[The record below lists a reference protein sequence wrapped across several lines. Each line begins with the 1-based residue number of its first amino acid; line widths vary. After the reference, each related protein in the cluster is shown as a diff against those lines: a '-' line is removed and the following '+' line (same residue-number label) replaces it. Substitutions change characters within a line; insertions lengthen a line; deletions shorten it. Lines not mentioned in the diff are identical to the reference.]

1 MSIATL
7 NPERVWKHFYAL
19 TQIPRPSKHE
29 QKAIEFVTKFG
40 KDLGLET
47 HVDEVG
53 NVIIRKPATKGME
66 NRKGIILQGHLD
78 MVPQKNSD
86 KVHDFQKDPIET
98 YIDGDWVKAKGT
110 TLGGDNGIGLA
121 MAMAV
126 LEANDL
132 EHGLIE
138 ALFTADE
145 ETGMTG
151 AFGLK
156 SGLLKGDILINLDS
170 EEEGELCVGCAG
182 GLDGTFTFNYKE
194 ESVPAGYEAYKLS
207 VAGLKG
213 GHSGVD
219 IALGRGN
226 ANKILFRILYA
237 LDKEYGARLAT
248 IDGGSLRN
256 AIPREAFATF
266 AAPAGKAAEI
276 KQRVEKL
283 FKLAA
288 AELSATDA
296 GLTVTVEPVAAPAT
310 LIDAVAQKNIMLA
323 VYACPNG
330 VIRMSDSLPIVET
343 STNLAIVKS
352 NNGVVTVNCLLRSS
366 VDSAKEDLADM
377 MGAVFTLAGA
387 GVKFSGAYPG
397 WKPNPS
403 SAILQA
409 MKDTYKKLYGKEPVV
424 SAVHAGLEC
433 GILGGVYPG
442 LDMISCGPTLR
453 FPHSPDEQLNI
464 PSVDKCW
471 QFLLETLKNAPVK

>member
-29 QKAIEFVTKFG
+29 EKVIEFAAKFG

-47 HVDEVG
+47 IVDEVG

-78 MVPQKNSD
+78 MVPQKNND
-86 KVHDFQKDPIET
+86 KVHDFEKDPIEA

-126 LEANDL
+126 LEAKDL
-132 EHGLIE
+132 EHGPIE

-156 SGLLKGDILINLDS
+156 PGLLNGSILINLDS
-170 EEEGELCVGCAG
+170 EEEGELCTGCAG
-182 GLDGTFTFNYKE
+182 GLDGNFIFKYKE
-194 ESVPAGYEAYKLS
+194 ENVPAGYEAYKLTVS
-207 VAGLKG
+207 GLKG

-226 ANKILFRILYA
+226 ANKILFRTLYK
-237 LDKEYGARLAT
+237 LDKEYKIHLTA

-256 AIPREAFATF
+256 AIPREAFAIF
-266 AAPAGKAAEI
+266 VAPAGKAAEI
-276 KQRVEKL
+276 KKTVETL
-283 FKLAA
+283 FKLVA
-288 AELSATDA
+288 AELSATDE
-296 GLTVTVEPVAAPAT
+296 GLKMIVEPVAAPAMVF
-310 LIDAVAQKNIMLA
+310 DAATQKNLMLA

-330 VIRMSDSLPIVET
+330 VMRMSDSLPIVET
-343 STNLAIVKS
+343 STNLAIIKS
-352 NNGVVTVNCLLRSS
+352 DTGAIKVSCLLRSS
-366 VDSAKEDLADM
+366 VDSAKDDLSDM
-377 MGAVFTLAGA
+377 MGTVFTLAGA
-387 GVKFSGAYPG
+387 EVGFSGAYPG
-397 WKPNPS
+397 WKPNPA
-403 SAILQA
+403 SAILRA
-409 MKDTYKKLYGKEPVV
+409 MKDVYKKLYGKEPAV
-424 SAVHAGLEC
+424 SAIHAGLEC
-433 GILGGVYPG
+433 GLLGGVYPG

-471 QFLLETLKNAPVK
+471 KFLLGTLKNAPAK

>member
-7 NPERVWKHFYAL
+7 NPECVWKHFYAL

-29 QKAIEFVTKFG
+29 QKAVEFAAKFG

-47 HVDEVG
+47 ITDEAG

-86 KVHDFQKDPIET
+86 KVHDFEKDPIEA
-98 YIDGDWVKAKGT
+98 YVDGEWVKAKGT

-126 LEANDL
+126 LEAKDL
-132 EHGLIE
+132 EHGPVE
-138 ALFTADE
+138 ALFTVDE

-151 AFGLK
+151 AVALK
-156 SGLLKGDILINLDS
+156 PGVLKGDILINLDS
-170 EEEGELCVGCAG
+170 EDEGELCVGCAG
-182 GLDGTFTFNYKE
+182 GLDGSFTFKYKE
-194 ESVPAGYEAYKLS
+194 ESVPAGYEACKLS
-207 VAGLKG
+207 VTGLKG
-213 GHSGVD
+213 GHSGMD
-219 IALGRGN
+219 IVLGRGN
-226 ANKILFRILYA
+226 ANKILFRA
-237 LDKEYGARLAT
+237 LHLLEQYGIRLGA

-266 AAPAGKAAEI
+266 AAPAGKAADI
-276 KQRVEKL
+276 KQAVDKL

-288 AELSATDA
+288 AELSATDE
-296 GLTVTVEPVAAPAT
+296 GLKMAVELVAAPASVMDEKT
-310 LIDAVAQKNIMLA
+310 QKNLIRA

-330 VIRMSDSLPIVET
+330 VMRMSDSLPIVET

-352 NNGVVTVNCLLRSS
+352 NAGAVSISCLLRSS

-377 MGAVFTLAGA
+377 MASVFTLAGA
-387 GVKFSGAYPG
+387 EVKFTGGYPG

-403 SAILQA
+403 SLILKE
-409 MKDTYKKLYGKEPVV
+409 MKAVYKKLYGVEPKV

-433 GILGGVYPG
+433 GLLGGAYPN
-442 LDMISCGPTLR
+442 LDMISCGPTIR
-453 FPHSPDEQLNI
+453 FPHSPDEKLNI
-464 PSVDKCW
+464 ATVDKCW
-471 QFLLETLKNAPVK
+471 KFLVDTLKNAPSK

>member
-29 QKAIEFVTKFG
+29 QKAVEFAAKFG

-47 HVDEVG
+47 ITDEVG

-86 KVHDFQKDPIET
+86 KVHDFEKDPIET
-98 YIDGDWVKAKGT
+98 YVDGEWVKAKGT

-126 LEANDL
+126 LEAKDL
-132 EHGLIE
+132 EHGPVE
-138 ALFTADE
+138 ALFTVDE

-151 AFGLK
+151 AVALK
-156 SGLLKGDILINLDS
+156 PGILKGDILINLDS
-170 EEEGELCVGCAG
+170 EDEGELCVGCAG
-182 GLDGTFTFNYKE
+182 GLDGTFTFKYKE

-207 VAGLKG
+207 VTGLKG
-213 GHSGVD
+213 GHSGMD
-219 IALGRGN
+219 IVLGRGN
-226 ANKILFRILYA
+226 ANKILFRA
-237 LDKEYGARLAT
+237 LHLLEQYGVRLGS

-256 AIPREAFATF
+256 AIPREAFAVFT
-266 AAPAGKAAEI
+266 APAGKAADI
-276 KQRVEKL
+276 KQTVETL

-288 AELSATDA
+288 AELSATDE
-296 GLTVTVEPVAAPAT
+296 GLKMVVEPVAAPASVMDEKT
-310 LIDAVAQKNIMLA
+310 QKNLIRA

-330 VIRMSDSLPIVET
+330 VMRMSDSLPIVET
-343 STNLAIVKS
+343 STNLAIVRS
-352 NNGVVTVNCLLRSS
+352 NAGAVTISCLLRSS

-377 MGAVFTLAGA
+377 MASVFTLAGA
-387 GVKFSGAYPG
+387 EIKFTGGYPG

-403 SAILQA
+403 SLILKE
-409 MKDTYKKLYGKEPVV
+409 MKAVYKKLYGVEPKV

-433 GILGGVYPG
+433 GLLGGAYPN
-442 LDMISCGPTLR
+442 LDMISCGPTIR

-464 PSVDKCW
+464 ATVDKCW
-471 QFLLETLKNAPVK
+471 KFLVETLKNAPSK